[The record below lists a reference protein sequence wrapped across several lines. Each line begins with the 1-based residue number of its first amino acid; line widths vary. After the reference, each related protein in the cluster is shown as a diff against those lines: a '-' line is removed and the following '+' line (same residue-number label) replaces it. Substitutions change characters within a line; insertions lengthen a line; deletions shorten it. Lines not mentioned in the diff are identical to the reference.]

1 MSVRRANTIFI
12 ERRYNLDVRQT
23 FSSARTAALVVIA
36 LSALFLV
43 ALDGAAAAKPTSLQ
57 KRTPG
62 LVESL
67 AMDGSRV
74 AYDVAGNYSS
84 RTRCNEVYVWNV
96 ARNVTRRVS
105 GRQTCGAD
113 NSSTGA
119 GVHELALAGGRV
131 AWIVNQGGNS
141 ESGDHLYVSSVAGP
155 HERVL
160 ASAFRTGSV
169 DGILTGNWLGGL
181 VGSQSFLGVDH
192 WATDTNGAVN
202 SARLQRIGARL
213 GDLAQGADTM
223 LAQSTDGR
231 LIAVLRSDGTV
242 GLYSIRGVLLRSVT
256 PHLATDVAVR
266 GDYVAV
272 LTDDDTLV
280 VYNSHSGRRLRSW
293 RVAHKAS
300 SLDLSNGIAT
310 YAAPLPG
317 GGYSR
322 AVHVRWLK
330 TGRDRVLVTTP
341 PSLSGVQLEPA
352 GLAYAFNRIAP
363 GRPGAVVFVPM
374 NRIVRALR
382 AR

>member
-1 MSVRRANTIFI
+1 M
-12 ERRYNLDVRQT
+12 
-23 FSSARTAALVVIA
+23 IA
-36 LSALFLV
+36 FSALLFV
-43 ALDGAAAAKPTSLQ
+43 ALEASAGAKSKPRARSLQ
-57 KRTPG
+57 KQTPG

-74 AYDVAGNYSS
+74 AYDVAGSYGS
-84 RTRCNEVYVWNV
+84 RMRCNEVYVWNV

-105 GRQTCGAD
+105 GRQTCLAD

-119 GVHELALAGGRV
+119 GVRELALAGGRV

-141 ESGDHLYVSSVAGP
+141 ESGDHLYVSSLAGP

-181 VGSQSFLGVDH
+181 VGSGSFLGVDH

-213 GDLAQGADTM
+213 GDLAQGADAM
-223 LAQSTDGR
+223 LSQSTDGR
-231 LIAVLRSDGTV
+231 LIAVLRSDGSV
-242 GLYSIRGVLLRSVT
+242 GVYSIRGALLGSVS
-256 PHLATDVAVR
+256 PHLATDVAIR
-266 GDYVAV
+266 GDYLAV

-280 VYNSHSGRRLRSW
+280 VYNSHSGRRLRTW

-322 AVHVRWLK
+322 VVHVRWLK
-330 TGRDRVLVTTP
+330 TGRDRVLMTTP
-341 PSLSGVQLEPA
+341 PQLIGVQLEPA

-374 NRIVRALR
+374 SRVVRTLR

>member
-1 MSVRRANTIFI
+1 
-12 ERRYNLDVRQT
+12 
-23 FSSARTAALVVIA
+23 VIA
-36 LSALFLV
+36 LAAAVLV
-43 ALDGAAAAKPTSLQ
+43 AIDGAAAAKPHALQ
-57 KRTPG
+57 KRTAR
-62 LVESL
+62 EIEAL
-67 AMDGSRV
+67 AMDGPRI
-74 AYDVAGNYSS
+74 AFDVAGQYG
-84 RTRCNEVYVWNV
+84 TGERCNEVYVWNP
-96 ARNVTRRVS
+96 ARRTTTRVS
-105 GRQTCGAD
+105 ARQTCGAD

-119 GVHELALAGGRV
+119 GVRELALAGGRV

-141 ESGDHLYVSSVAGP
+141 ESADYLYVSSVARP

-181 VGSQSFLGVDH
+181 VGAGAFLGLDH
-192 WATDTNGAVN
+192 WATDSGGAVN

-213 GDLAQGADTM
+213 GDLAEGAGTM

-242 GLYSIRGVLLRSVT
+242 GLYSTRGALLRSVT

-266 GDYVAV
+266 GDYLAV
-272 LTDDDTLV
+272 LTDDDRLV
-280 VYNSHSGRRLRSW
+280 VYNSHSGRRLRTW

-322 AVHVRWLK
+322 VVHVRWLK
-330 TGRDRVLVTTP
+330 TGRDRVLLTTP
-341 PSLSGVQLEPA
+341 PQLIGVQLEPA

-374 NRIVRALR
+374 RSVVRTLR
-382 AR
+382 TR